1 MMLTERLEA
10 DQVRAIR
17 ATGQRLDTQRGA
29 ASPLKLLRHLVAVQ
43 AQDMAAAALGVAV
56 RADNLTVAAVDNA
69 RNVERSIVRVWCL
82 RGTLHLVAAED
93 VHWLLELVRPRLAT
107 ANRRRRAELGLD
119 DADTERGV
127 RIIEQSLG
135 AEGPLTRAQIAQH
148 LRRCRIA
155 SEGQATIHLI
165 WRAAID
171 GLVCYG
177 PDHEGQETFVALAD
191 WLAAH
196 KHKTP
201 PDPVLEL
208 ARRYLAAYGP
218 ATLEDFSVW
227 SGLPS
232 GDAGPAWHALRTE
245 AASVSTPYGEMLL
258 SAREAERGD
267 HAVRLLPSFDAVWL
281 AYRDHNVFVGREYHR
296 RVFPGGGIIRP
307 LLFAQARIVGCWMRR
322 AARQRIDVSVDLFEP
337 LDQDALGAAVLDYG
351 RIAGRTA
358 GLVARELAR
367 KYPAPRDSGEA
378 NANPPQ

>member
-1 MMLTERLEA
+1 MSWLEFMIAGGLDA

-17 ATGQRLDTQRGA
+17 AAGQRLDTQRGP
-29 ASPLKLLRHLVAVQ
+29 ASPPNVVRHLVAVQ

-56 RADNLTVAAVDNA
+56 RADNLTIAAVDNA
-69 RNVERSIVRVWCL
+69 RNIERSIVRVWCL

-93 VHWLLELVRPRLAT
+93 VHWLLELVRPRLVT

-127 RIIEQSLG
+127 RIIEQSLD
-135 AEGPLTRAQIAQH
+135 AEGPLTRAQIAQR
-148 LRRCRIA
+148 LRRGRIA
-155 SEGQATIHLI
+155 SEGQATIHVI

-177 PDHEGQETFVALAD
+177 PDHEGRETFVALAD
-191 WLAAH
+191 WVPAD
-196 KHKTP
+196 KRTTP

-208 ARRYLAAYGP
+208 ARRYLVAYGP
-218 ATLEDFSVW
+218 ATRGDFSAW

-232 GDAGPAWHALRTE
+232 GDVRRAWHALRTE

-258 SAREAERGD
+258 STP
-267 HAVRLLPSFDAVWL
+267 HATPGQANVRLLPGFDGVWL
-281 AYRDHNVFVGREYHR
+281 GYRDHNVFVAREYQP
-296 RVFPGGGIIRP
+296 RVFPGGGIIRA
-307 LLFAQARIVGCWMRR
+307 LLFANSHIVGSWTRR

-337 LDQDALGAAVLDYG
+337 LDEDALAAAVLDYG

-358 GLVARELAR
+358 GLLRA
-367 KYPAPRDSGEA
+367 
-378 NANPPQ
+378 